1 MRVLKRNT
9 FLVTTAITVI
19 CLAGGVF
26 LSLPSTATAQNDPIA
41 NQINNQ
47 VPLQTLSPLDPV
59 TNNINNSVPL
69 QPLQPLTQEQ
79 LENSVKSLTETGSKT
94 DTGQTVN
101 PAYEV
106 QFTTAAYYVY
116 MALVSVGGWI
126 NWIGGW
132 LLDASLSWFVM
143 DMAETTKSFGLVETI
158 NTVWALIRDLFNL
171 LFIFGLILVGF
182 KLILG
187 IDDSGSKRTLGTIVI
202 AALLINFSLYA
213 AQVVVD
219 LGNIL
224 SVEMAQQIRTPS
236 TYKMMGRDVARI
248 SDSFISLAKLDQ
260 ISSST
265 LPFAANIQEGKVSDA
280 GNNSL
285 PIPQSKIDIGG
296 ALVVGLSVAAMLIV
310 VGFVFVAGAFLM
322 FLRYFYLLFLMMF
335 SPIMVLGWVLPQFK
349 SQSSKWWSTLI
360 KQAIIGPAYLM
371 MIYIAL
377 LALKSFSSLQ
387 STSITTFIM
396 MSLIVAG
403 FSWASLIVAKHIGAM
418 GAAGAMSLGQSWGR
432 SARVFAGNAT
442 SGTLARGLRG
452 TVGRKMYDY
461 AESDAAKDK
470 AANSW
475 WGRRQLNL
483 AKRLGD
489 SSFDA
494 RQVAGAGKKL
504 GIGEG
509 RKGGYKTVTDEI
521 AKREKEYA
529 DGLGTVDDDDKRVS
543 ELQLEVD
550 ATEQAME
557 AKKKDIRDRQDEI
570 TKLEEQKKGL
580 TGKAKND
587 KQAEIDI
594 KKAQINASRGDIE
607 KYKEDI
613 DKQKEAVQREKYR
626 RQIGTLPKTIA
637 EQLKTKRDF
646 VKSKLAEYKT
656 APETDKA
663 AKREEIAKLKKE
675 LAEAEKEANKQ
686 AGGYATS
693 VENAGS
699 IKNLFTGR
707 NASQNENA
715 GKEIR
720 NEYKKKVKSKDK

>member
-1 MRVLKRNT
+1 MIMAG
-9 FLVTTAITVI
+9 FLLQPA
-19 CLAGGVF
+19 L
-26 LSLPSTATAQNDPIA
+26 TAQAQSNNDKA
-41 NQINNQ
+41 D
-47 VPLQTLSPLDPV
+47 SG
-59 TNNINNSVPL
+59 
-69 QPLQPLTQEQ
+69 EQ
-79 LENSVKSLTETGSKT
+79 
-94 DTGQTVN
+94 VN
-101 PAYEV
+101 PGYEV
-106 QFTTAAYYVY
+106 QFTTAAYYAY
-116 MALVSVGGWI
+116 WALVSIGGWI
-126 NWIGGW
+126 TWIGGW
-132 LLDASLSWFVM
+132 LLDVSLTWFVK
-143 DMAETTKSFGLVETI
+143 DMAATTKSFGLIGVI

-224 SVEMAQQIRTPS
+224 SVEVAGLITTEGSYTVMDRTVN
-236 TYKMMGRDVARI
+236 KF
-248 SDSFISLAKLDQ
+248 SDSFVSTARLDKL
-260 ISSST
+260 SSST
-265 LPFAANIQEGKVSDA
+265 LPFAANITAGGQET
-280 GNNSL
+280 
-285 PIPQSKIDIGG
+285 IPNQKIEIGT
-296 ALVVGLSVAAMLIV
+296 ALVIGLSVAAMLIV
-310 VGFVFVAGAFLM
+310 VGFVFAAGAFLL
-322 FLRYFYLLFLMMF
+322 FLRYFYLIFLMMF

-349 SQSSKWWSTLI
+349 SQTSKWWSTLI
-360 KQAIIGPAYLM
+360 KQALIGPAYLM
-371 MIYIAL
+371 MLYIAF
-377 LALKSFSSLQ
+377 LALQALTKVP
-387 STSITTFIM
+387 STDMTSFIM
-396 MSLIVAG
+396 MSLIVSA
-403 FSWASLIVAKHIGAM
+403 FAWASLIVAKQIGAL
-418 GAAGAMSLGQSWGR
+418 GASGAMSLGQSWGR